1 MATKRSTMGN
11 TTESAAGVNRQ
22 VDNHAA
28 GGSYPGS
35 RSKSLS
41 HRTIAQIKFLV
52 VLILVGLIVCYIWY
66 SRLNASYQ
74 EVLGM

>member
-28 GGSYPGS
+28 GSSYPGS
-35 RSKSLS
+35 HSKSLS

-52 VLILVGLIVCYIWY
+52 VLILVGLIVCYVWY